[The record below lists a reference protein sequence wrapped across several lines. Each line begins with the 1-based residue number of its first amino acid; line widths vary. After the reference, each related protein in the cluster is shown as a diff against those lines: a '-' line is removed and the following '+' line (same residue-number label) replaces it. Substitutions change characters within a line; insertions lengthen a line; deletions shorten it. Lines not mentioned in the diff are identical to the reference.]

1 MVQTSFILQIWFRFG
16 KIMQFSFH
24 FTDQFGSM
32 PQHKHSNVYFSTFS
46 SHSYMESTGFKLH
59 SKNWLYW
66 LMFLHSFCQYLL
78 VNSGPLALKVH
89 DSLPKW
95 CVLDVFTLL
104 YTQLFRNT
112 VIFRVN
118 ILSRVQWPTEN
129 GMILNDREG
138 WQVTDVCGCIDTHA
152 YVYIHVLNSKNMEK
166 QTLISSVFS
175 ATFEK
180 LMWQK

>member
-1 MVQTSFILQIWFRFG
+1 
-16 KIMQFSFH
+16 
-24 FTDQFGSM
+24 
-32 PQHKHSNVYFSTFS
+32 
-46 SHSYMESTGFKLH
+46 
-59 SKNWLYW
+59 
-66 LMFLHSFCQYLL
+66 
-78 VNSGPLALKVH
+78 
-89 DSLPKW
+89 
-95 CVLDVFTLL
+95 VFTLL